1 MSIKARSVIFR
12 EKIKTITGEN
22 SKVSMCFGVSNG
34 LDVLSGGLQL
44 GVANFEKLDPQNESF
59 LILCVAKFPPGNE
72 MYLAFYIK
80 EEAHKFIERLN
91 LMKDSAQGQTEE
103 DTENLEYSNNSQI
116 QYSNRNNNVPMYL
129 SENGKIY
136 LRNKGF
142 WESLDFEKSSLEP
155 APGIDQIFY
164 TTYARS
170 RHGKNTYAEK
180 EFLRYLSDIVGS
192 DKLINMPDI
201 WGLDSD
207 ISPELRR
214 MPAEVELEEI
224 KHSIGVLGGHYES
237 KLIEQYHLALNHLVY
252 KHFVILGGIS
262 GTGKTQLAILYSKAV
277 HGILNKNQK
286 DPFFFM
292 CSVRPDWTDP
302 SGLTG
307 YFDVISNKYIVPSFL
322 SAVLTANQNPETPI
336 FVCIDEMNLAKVE
349 YYFADVLSAIE
360 SGELLQLHNH
370 INPIQGSN
378 NVDIHS
384 EILIPHNLFII
395 GTVNIDESTHPFS
408 DKVLDRSSLIDMSD
422 IDIVGYFEFLV
433 NKDSE
438 LELVIQQCGEL
449 LTKLYNALK
458 KYKMSFGYR
467 TIEEFILYLAFANRH
482 SGSSS
487 NSVIDELICQKILPK
502 LKGTERHSILLS
514 ELKGILSDYEKSK
527 NIIEELALE
536 LDDFGSFQFMR

>member
-1 MSIKARSVIFR
+1 MSIKTRSVLFR
-12 EKIKTITGEN
+12 EKIKAITGEN

-72 MYLAFYIK
+72 LYLAFYIK

-91 LMKDSAQGQTEE
+91 LMKDSAQGQSEE
-103 DTENLEYSNNSQI
+103 DADNLEYSNNSLI

-129 SENGKIY
+129 SEDGKIY

-142 WESLDFEKSSLEP
+142 WESLDFEKSSLGP
-155 APGIDQIFY
+155 APSIDQIY
-164 TTYARS
+164 YSTYARS
-170 RHGKNTYAEK
+170 RDGKDTYAEK
-180 EFLRYLSDIVGS
+180 EFLSYLSDIVGS
-192 DKLINMPDI
+192 DKLICIPDT
-201 WGLDSD
+201 WGIEPD

-214 MPAEVELEEI
+214 MPVAVELEEI
-224 KHSIGVLGGHYES
+224 KQSIEVLGGHYES
-237 KLIEQYHLALNHLVY
+237 KLIEQYHLALNHLAY

-262 GTGKTQLAILYSKAV
+262 GTGKTQLAILYSKAI

-292 CSVRPDWTDP
+292 CPVRPDWTDP

-322 SAVLTANQNPETPI
+322 EAVLTANQNPETPI

-370 INPIQGSN
+370 INPIRGSN

-384 EILIPHNLFII
+384 EISIPHNMFII

-408 DKVLDRSSLIDMSD
+408 DKVLDRSSFIDMSEID
-422 IDIVGYFEFLV
+422 IDGFFNSLIR
-433 NKDSE
+433 KDNE
-438 LELVIQQCGEL
+438 LEPVVQQCGEL
-449 LTKLYNALK
+449 LTRLYSTLK

-482 SGSSS
+482 SVSSS

-502 LKGTERHSILLS
+502 LKGTERHSVLLS
-514 ELKGILSDYEKSK
+514 ELKGILSGYKKSK
-527 NIIEELALE
+527 NIIEELVLE